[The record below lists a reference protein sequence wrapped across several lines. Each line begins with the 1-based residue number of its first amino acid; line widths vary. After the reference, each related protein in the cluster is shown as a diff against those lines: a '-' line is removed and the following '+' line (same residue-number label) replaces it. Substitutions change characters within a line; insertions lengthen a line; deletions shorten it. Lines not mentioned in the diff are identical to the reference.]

1 MILASI
7 IFIMAVVI
15 YVLIGPD
22 YINLKDESWDLASLV
37 VNSTIILLLFIY
49 IIDNMI
55 QAVAYK
61 CDCIK

>member
-22 YINLKDESWDLASLV
+22 YINLEDESWDLASLV